1 MPTPSKPS
9 ARKAAGPRQNKAN
22 HRQPASSPGDAH
34 DDVSP
39 AWIVK
44 SVGLVLLAAVL
55 CGYLTLCA
63 LYYQGQW
70 QLVLHPTKSITA
82 TPASAGLQF
91 EAVGFDDTEAGQ
103 PQLTAWW
110 IPAAPAASH
119 GRITILYLHDGWG
132 SLSDTVPRLE
142 LLHKLGAN
150 VFAIDY
156 RGFGKSADVHPS
168 EQRMYDDEDAA
179 WHYLTETRKLAP
191 GSIVLFG
198 ERLGADVAAEAAL
211 HHPQAAAVVM
221 LAPFPSML
229 RAVLRDPRSDMVP
242 VRLLF
247 HNRFDLAAKIAG
259 IRQPKLIGFSGDEV
273 CSQSATD
280 LLPPCPASDAAHTL
294 YTAASD
300 PKQYYGG
307 DAQSAHVN
315 GNATLLEFLS
325 RFLDDAVPAT
335 AQR

>member
-9 ARKAAGPRQNKAN
+9 AQKAVAPRPNKAN
-22 HRQPASSPGDAH
+22 HRQRASSPGQPT

-39 AWIVK
+39 AWIAK
-44 SVGLVLLAAVL
+44 SVGLVLLAAVV

-70 QLVLHPTKSITA
+70 QLVLHPASTITA
-82 TPASAGLQF
+82 TPASVGLQF

-103 PQLTAWW
+103 PQLTGWW
-110 IPAAPAASH
+110 IPAEPTAS
-119 GRITILYLHDGWG
+119 RAQVTILYMHDGWG
-132 SLSDTVPRLE
+132 SLSSTVPRLE

-150 VFAIDY
+150 IFAIDY

-191 GSIVLFG
+191 ASIVLFG

-211 HHPQAAAVVM
+211 RHPQATAVVM

-229 RAVLRDPRSDMVP
+229 PTVLHDPRSDIVP

-247 HNRFDLAAKIAG
+247 HNRFDLNAKIAR
-259 IRQPKLIGFSGDEV
+259 IKQPKLLGFAGDEV
-273 CSQSATD
+273 CPQNTTG

-307 DAQSAHVN
+307 DAQSARVN
-315 GNATLLEFLS
+315 GNTALLGFLS
-325 RFLDDAVPAT
+325 RFLDDSLPAT
-335 AQR
+335 ARR